1 LSRPYRL
8 TLMGLSVLV
17 LLVIGW
23 AIYGNFAFLLNDF
36 WFTAGLLLL
45 ITLSLVDQPHFSK
58 DTNVFIN
65 SITAGLSLL
74 LIQGNERNLI
84 YWTFLI
90 IVIYLLVSSYALMF
104 IRSRTLTTESK
115 AIQAIS
121 RINRQLGRPEVLFS
135 ALFIWGAVRQ
145 FTMNSEEFSA
155 LLIFWIVFM
164 VLDIPSVASTVEGIF
179 DRTTYEKSDDAIGR
193 IIAVKSNNLFSAQ
206 IDDASK
212 VVTGTPVIFSDDTTD
227 KVHSGFIVNVSSLL
241 EATWVDVICFADNE
255 HSPQPT
261 PSRLKPGVVYL
272 NSQGHILDG
281 DFVGLVAAGTM
292 VDLLKFEYEEYSPVQ
307 VGELLEIANG
317 SSKIVYQIT
326 DALIQTTKLQGADEA
341 KATTGE
347 AVQLGVWNYDD
358 SRFDPYGWVP
368 NCSEMVFKASNLE
381 VEPTIQDGELQI
393 GTVPGSNYPVI
404 MDKETAV
411 THHLA
416 ILGVTGTG
424 KSHFARSLI
433 RSLACDDLKVI
444 VVDLTGEYQTMFPNI
459 TKIVNDENSVEAFKA
474 IEALAAENAKFANQ
488 RNSNT
493 ISTNEQTLK
502 TVFYS
507 SIKTFLEGD
516 ETKAIFELPDISNRS
531 NIFEYVRWFFW
542 CLFETSKTKGNFEK
556 RVCVVLE
563 EAHTVVP
570 EYNAMGATD
579 NASKASVNSIA
590 QIALQGRKYN
600 IGLVVIAQ
608 RTANVSKTILT
619 QCNSIIAFQ
628 EFDKTSTD
636 FLSSYMSQSHLKTL
650 STLKFR
656 TGIAVGK
663 AFKSTVPMLFE
674 VPYEEESPESLD
686 EERGRD

>member
-1 LSRPYRL
+1 
-8 TLMGLSVLV
+8 MGLSVLV

-23 AIYGNFAFLLNDF
+23 TIYGNFAFLLNDF

-74 LIQGNERNLI
+74 LVQGNERDLI

-90 IVIYLLVSSYALMF
+90 IVIYLLASSYALMF
-104 IRSRTLTTESK
+104 IRSRTLSAESK

-164 VLDIPSVASTVEGIF
+164 VLDIPSIASTIEGIF

-212 VVTGTPVIFSDDTTD
+212 VATGTPVVFSDDTTG

-255 HSPQPT
+255 ESLQPT
-261 PSRLKPGVVYL
+261 SSRLKPGVVYL
-272 NSQGHILDG
+272 NNPGHILDG
-281 DFVGLVAAGTM
+281 NFVGLVAAGTT

-317 SSKIVYQIT
+317 GSRIVYQIT

-433 RSLACDDLKVI
+433 RLLACDDLKVI

-459 TKIVNDENSVEAFKA
+459 AKIVNDENSTKAFEA

-493 ISTNEQTLK
+493 IKTNEQTLK
-502 TVFYS
+502 TVFYN
-507 SIKTFLEGD
+507 SIKSFLEGD
-516 ETKAIFELPDISNRS
+516 ESKAIFELPDISNRS
-531 NIFEYVRWFFW
+531 SIFEYVRWFFW

-579 NASKASVNSIA
+579 SASKASVNSIA

-628 EFDKTSTD
+628 EFDKTSTA

-686 EERGRD
+686 EEKGRN